1 MQTGQFIIGMINGII
16 EPFQSEGVELLLPK
30 DSLRFLYDLGKHNKS
45 GTFIFKWESESAISK
60 TIIIQK
66 SDGEGRLGT
75 INHTVIAKFEGMSDI
90 LDHTDF
96 LTHLNKAF
104 NIEYE
109 LLSNPLHTPEL

>member
-1 MQTGQFIIGMINGII
+1 MKNGQFIVGMVDGTIDS
-16 EPFQSEGVELLLPK
+16 FQSEGVETLIPS
-30 DSLRFLYDLGKHNKS
+30 DSLRFLYDLGKHNKN
-45 GTFIFKWESESAISK
+45 GTFVFKWENERAISK

-109 LLSNPLHTPEL
+109 LLSNPLRTPEL